1 MPCLERFNDSPFC
14 SGIDER
20 QIRTRRGA
28 LTRWRRALRRS
39 LGRALTSE
47 VIADL
52 HGEGGLEG
60 WDNKSVRNILIL
72 STKARLNFVPLVKM
86 PIATLDEDELR
97 SPRQRTVMQVGVHL
111 RL

>member
-1 MPCLERFNDSPFC
+1 MPCRERFNDSPFC

-72 STKARLNFVPLVKM
+72 STKARLNFVPLKRCRLPPWM
-86 PIATLDEDELR
+86 KTSCAHR
-97 SPRQRTVMQVGVHL
+97 GKGQWMQGGVHL
-111 RL
+111 QL